1 MRHWQYYSV
10 NRQHEGRPELRTFF
24 SAIRNG
30 GMRPLCEDSAM
41 ATIEHGT
48 RLTRTAALEGF
59 AVRAVNSIA
68 NFFRAWRN
76 RREFYRLGDM
86 SDSELADIGLT
97 RTDLHVV
104 SGGPFGL
111 DPTTRLSRIARARTE
126 NMEDIAR
133 KVC

>member
-1 MRHWQYYSV
+1 
-10 NRQHEGRPELRTFF
+10 
-24 SAIRNG
+24 
-30 GMRPLCEDSAM
+30 M

-48 RLTRTAALEGF
+48 RLTRIAALEGF

-68 NFFRAWRN
+68 NFFRAWKN
-76 RREFYRLGDM
+76 RREFYRLGEM

-104 SGGPFGL
+104 SGAFGL
-111 DPTTRLSRIARARTE
+111 DPTTRLSRIARARSE

>member
-1 MRHWQYYSV
+1 
-10 NRQHEGRPELRTFF
+10 
-24 SAIRNG
+24 
-30 GMRPLCEDSAM
+30 M

-97 RTDLHVV
+97 RTDLYVV